1 MEPNIDVTEVTYT
14 IDDIENTDDTDGTS
28 EPDDASSK
36 KHHTHQSLNY
46 HNNQTAIEYRFRP

>member
-36 KHHTHQSLNY
+36 KHHKQ
-46 HNNQTAIEYRFRP
+46 P